1 MDFERLMDPVL
12 RGLQQHMCLAY
23 LDDSIVMNTSFDE
36 MLNNVTWVFDKLL
49 SASLKLKAKKFYLF
63 HKIVQFLGYMVP
75 EDGITTDP

>member
-12 RGLQQHMCLAY
+12 SGLQQHMCVAY
-23 LDDSIVMNTSFDE
+23 LDDSIVMNTSFE

-49 SASLKLKAKKFYLF
+49 SAGLKLKAKKFYLF